1 MRKAGKKEIE
11 QTIQKGIVFH
21 KCRQEEDGD
30 GKVRTKARKKAYR
43 TGAHGS
49 ASALKKANI
58 RKHRAE
64 KSKRKH

>member
-1 MRKAGKKEIE
+1 MASSEEIE
-11 QTIQKGIVFH
+11 KAISGGIVFRKAH
-21 KCRQEEDGD
+21 DTESS

-49 ASALKKANI
+49 AAAMKKADI

-64 KSKRKH
+64 KSRRKN